1 MLISS
6 DMDRPSR
13 KEGWRVRVFE
23 NGRPAT
29 GVIYTVSHETATDA
43 MPANIVEGLR
53 KRAELTPSRC
63 GIGYYMSEAKGH
75 SVGADH

>member
-1 MLISS
+1 
-6 DMDRPSR
+6 
-13 KEGWRVRVFE
+13 VFE

-53 KRAELTPSRC
+53 KRVELTPSRC
-63 GIGYYMSEAKGH
+63 GIGCYMSEA
-75 SVGADH
+75 